1 MSNPAFPDLIKI
13 GKSTK
18 DPTTDRVSELNQTG
32 VPQPFKVEYYS
43 LVENEN
49 LLERLIHQ
57 HFENARPN
65 KNREFFNIDPAI
77 AINIIRELA
86 LEHSPIK
93 YEEVFYLTPEQLK
106 VARKKRDAIEAAEKK
121 KIEDERE
128 ARIKQRED
136 AKVLK
141 LEAAEK
147 EKATLTKDKKERLII
162 GIILY
167 LILLSFYSY
176 LIFVENGDELTI
188 GSFSFVIMTSIIAWF
203 IFVYWWLR
211 KWKNKHY

>member
-1 MSNPAFPDLIKI
+1 MAGFIYIMSNPAFPDLIKI
-13 GKSTK
+13 GKSKK

-93 YEEVFYLTPEQLK
+93 YEEVFFITPEQLE
-106 VARKKRDAIEAAEKK
+106 AIKAAEKK
-121 KIEDERE
+121 KIEDEQKE
-128 ARIKQRED
+128 IIKQRED
-136 AKVLK
+136 AIALK
-141 LEAAEK
+141 LEAAK
-147 EKATLTKDKKERLII
+147 TEKAAVKNNKKRRVKNGIVWYLIVLIFYTFIFIGTGEDLTII
-162 GIILY
+162 NLLLVIMISY
-167 LILLSFYSY
+167 ITWFILLS
-176 LIFVENGDELTI
+176 
-188 GSFSFVIMTSIIAWF
+188 M
-203 IFVYWWLR
+203 WLR
-211 KWKNKHY
+211 IGRK

>member
-1 MSNPAFPDLIKI
+1 MYLFTIRPTINRNLGLIAK
-13 GKSTK
+13 GASSK

-65 KNREFFNIDPAI
+65 KNREFFSIDPAI

-93 YEEVFYLTPEQLK
+93 YEEVFFITPEQLE
-106 VARKKRDAIEAAEKK
+106 AIKAAEKK
-121 KIEDERE
+121 KIEDEQKE
-128 ARIKQRED
+128 IIKQRED
-136 AKVLK
+136 AIALK
-141 LEAAEK
+141 LEAAK
-147 EKATLTKDKKERLII
+147 TKKAAVKNNKKRRVKNGIVWYLIVLIFYTFIFIGTGEDLTII
-162 GIILY
+162 NLLLVIMISY
-167 LILLSFYSY
+167 ITWFILLS
-176 LIFVENGDELTI
+176 I
-188 GSFSFVIMTSIIAWF
+188 
-203 IFVYWWLR
+203 
-211 KWKNKHY
+211 

>member
-1 MSNPAFPDLIKI
+1 M
-13 GKSTK
+13 
-18 DPTTDRVSELNQTG
+18 NQTG

-93 YEEVFYLTPEQLK
+93 YEEVFYITPEQLE
-106 VARKKRDAIEAAEKK
+106 AINAAEKK
-121 KIEDERE
+121 KIEDEQKE
-128 ARIKQRED
+128 IIKQREE
-136 AKVLK
+136 AIALK
-141 LEAAEK
+141 LEAAK
-147 EKATLTKDKKERLII
+147 TEKAAIKNNKKRRVKNGIVWYLIVLIFYTFIFIGTGEDLTII
-162 GIILY
+162 NLLLVIMISY
-167 LILLSFYSY
+167 ITWFILLS
-176 LIFVENGDELTI
+176 I
-188 GSFSFVIMTSIIAWF
+188 
-203 IFVYWWLR
+203 WLR
-211 KWKNKHY
+211 IGRK

>member
-13 GKSTK
+13 GKSKK

-93 YEEVFYLTPEQLK
+93 YEEVFYITPEQLE
-106 VARKKRDAIEAAEKK
+106 AIKAAEKK
-121 KIEDERE
+121 KIEDEQKE
-128 ARIKQRED
+128 IIKQREE
-136 AKVLK
+136 AIALK
-141 LEAAEK
+141 LEAAK
-147 EKATLTKDKKERLII
+147 TEKAAIKNNKKRRVKNGIVWYLIVLIFYTFIFIGTGEDLTII
-162 GIILY
+162 NLLLVIMISY
-167 LILLSFYSY
+167 ITWFILLS
-176 LIFVENGDELTI
+176 I
-188 GSFSFVIMTSIIAWF
+188 
-203 IFVYWWLR
+203 WLR
-211 KWKNKHY
+211 IGRK

>member
-13 GKSTK
+13 GKSKK

-65 KNREFFNIDPAI
+65 KNREFFSIDPAI

-93 YEEVFYLTPEQLK
+93 YEEVFFITPEQLE
-106 VARKKRDAIEAAEKK
+106 AIKAAEKK
-121 KIEDERE
+121 KIEDEQNE
-128 ARIKQRED
+128 IIKQRED
-136 AKVLK
+136 AIALK
-141 LEAAEK
+141 LEAAK
-147 EKATLTKDKKERLII
+147 TEKAAVKNNKKRRVKNGIVWYLIVLIFYTFIFIGTGEDLTII
-162 GIILY
+162 NLLLVIMISY
-167 LILLSFYSY
+167 ITWFILLS
-176 LIFVENGDELTI
+176 I
-188 GSFSFVIMTSIIAWF
+188 
-203 IFVYWWLR
+203 WLR
-211 KWKNKHY
+211 IGRK